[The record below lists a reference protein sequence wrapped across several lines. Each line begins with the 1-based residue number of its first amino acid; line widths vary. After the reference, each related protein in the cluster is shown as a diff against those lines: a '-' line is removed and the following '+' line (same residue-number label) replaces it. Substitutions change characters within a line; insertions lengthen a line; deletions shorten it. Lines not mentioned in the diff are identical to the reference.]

1 MASRTSTVVAKGK
14 GALIYHNNTSSAQL
28 VTINAVANDGVSNP
42 QISVLLDNSAT
53 NALNIEVS
61 QYTLSS
67 VPQRLIDIDIVG
79 NGTSTSVLGNGQN
92 GPSYLS
98 NISGTNLSANG
109 LDPESSIFI
118 DPWFW
123 IKPTEYGSPSDTTPY
138 YLGWNSSNETGQ
150 WNDASGEVKETL
162 LKGDLGTQD
171 RQSSMTYYNRYMAW
185 DQYTQT
191 WIGTDTSGYM
201 SVGIA
206 RAGSN
211 NFDLANSSSNSMV
224 YQIIQGSNPQSYP
237 ASGNYQVKNNPPFM
251 SDGGVFT
258 CTFKYPGQSYDHV
271 GIMPLR
277 GAFAAGTMP
286 TDHSQTTATTVNGTS
301 IGNFITTSASST
313 SRFKTQN
320 GGFQWIK
327 YNKATD
333 KYYFCVKETSENN
346 SGIWESSYETLTQNA
361 NATMGTTGGGPSNSN
376 YLYQQ
381 STWTRVAAYPVSI
394 THNCSIPAK
403 VGANLWLMHS
413 LGDLTAY
420 YSTDLKTWTNAT
432 SFISGGYIMTAQNAT
447 NVEYFVKSSGEV
459 ITVSTGLNEM
469 SQAGLLEKKT
479 AIGNFTRNG
488 IVVNAG
494 DAIYSDVDMASTTS
508 VSFTVMDVSI

>member
-1 MASRTSTVVAKGK
+1 
-14 GALIYHNNTSSAQL
+14 
-28 VTINAVANDGVSNP
+28 
-42 QISVLLDNSAT
+42 
-53 NALNIEVS
+53 
-61 QYTLSS
+61 
-67 VPQRLIDIDIVG
+67 
-79 NGTSTSVLGNGQN
+79 
-92 GPSYLS
+92 
-98 NISGTNLSANG
+98 
-109 LDPESSIFI
+109 
-118 DPWFW
+118 
-123 IKPTEYGSPSDTTPY
+123 
-138 YLGWNSSNETGQ
+138 
-150 WNDASGEVKETL
+150 
-162 LKGDLGTQD
+162 
-171 RQSSMTYYNRYMAW
+171 
-185 DQYTQT
+185 
-191 WIGTDTSGYM
+191 
-201 SVGIA
+201 
-206 RAGSN
+206 
-211 NFDLANSSSNSMV
+211 
-224 YQIIQGSNPQSYP
+224 
-237 ASGNYQVKNNPPFM
+237 M

-361 NATMGTTGGGPSNSN
+361 NATMGTTGGGPSSSN